1 MLDILKNRYG
11 LEPEQMQMST
21 AIIASPFVFKMF
33 YGIFTEAFPICGSTK
48 KSYLIIFGIIQLSV
62 IAPCYIFNF
71 EHVQTFI
78 FFTTAQIT
86 CSGVLDV
93 VVDGLIVAQARLDPK
108 SGA

>member
-48 KSYLIIFGIIQLSV
+48 KSYLIIFGII
-62 IAPCYIFNF
+62 
-71 EHVQTFI
+71 
-78 FFTTAQIT
+78 
-86 CSGVLDV
+86 
-93 VVDGLIVAQARLDPK
+93 
-108 SGA
+108 